1 MYVPLHKTNQCRG
14 VWNRNMEL
22 LVTLKLVE
30 TFLGD
35 FKLNIKGMDND
46 FVTFVVRLV
55 VYY

>member
-1 MYVPLHKTNQCRG
+1 
-14 VWNRNMEL
+14 MEL

-35 FKLNIKGMDND
+35 FNLKIKGMDND

>member
-1 MYVPLHKTNQCRG
+1 
-14 VWNRNMEL
+14 MEL

-35 FKLNIKGMDND
+35 FKLKIKGKDND